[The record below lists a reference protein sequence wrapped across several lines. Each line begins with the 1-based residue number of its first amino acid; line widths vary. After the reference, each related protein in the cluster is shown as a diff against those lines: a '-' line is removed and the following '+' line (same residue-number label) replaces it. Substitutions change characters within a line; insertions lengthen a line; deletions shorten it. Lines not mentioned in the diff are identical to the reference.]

1 MILSQHVYN
10 CLKNAKQWVKNART
24 NERYSALYSSKE
36 QCLKPE
42 ALILL
47 PANSTEAEVVLWF
60 LEDKSNVNS
69 SFYMEDVA
77 TEFQVQ
83 GLENDRAIVAWDI
96 DFRYSED
103 GCKQYQ

>member
-1 MILSQHVYN
+1 M
-10 CLKNAKQWVKNART
+10 T
-24 NERYSALYSSKE
+24 
-36 QCLKPE
+36 
-42 ALILL
+42 
-47 PANSTEAEVVLWF
+47 WF
-60 LEDKSNVNS
+60 LRDKSNINS

-83 GLENDRAIVAWDI
+83 GIENDWVIVAWDI